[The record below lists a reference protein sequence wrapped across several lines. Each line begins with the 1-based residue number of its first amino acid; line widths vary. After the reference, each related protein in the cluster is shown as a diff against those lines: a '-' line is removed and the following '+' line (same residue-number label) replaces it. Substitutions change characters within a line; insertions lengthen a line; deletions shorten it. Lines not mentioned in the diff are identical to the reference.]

1 MSSSG
6 KYLKNTIN
14 DIITSKSA
22 IFFSVLFLLII
33 LLFTFLIGNAIT
45 RSKQERADIR
55 FVGAG
60 DGSGGYSGPYG
71 LPDTVVAPLV
81 PSSKTRIQRSPVA
94 GGIIQQTIRP
104 STTHTF
110 RVAEGAPAQSCD
122 LCPNCTLCPGCPRC
136 QVN

>member
-1 MSSSG
+1 MGSSWES
-6 KYLKNTIN
+6 LKNTIKN
-14 DIITSKSA
+14 NKPST
-22 IFFSVLFLLII
+22 IFFSVLFLSIIVVFTILISMAS
-33 LLFTFLIGNAIT
+33 TSN
-45 RSKQERADIR
+45 KQESASIR

-60 DGSGGYSGPYG
+60 DGAGGYSGPYG
-71 LPDTVVAPLV
+71 LPDTVVAPLL

>member
-1 MSSSG
+1 MNLLPED
-6 KYLKNTIN
+6 LKSTIKN
-14 DIITSKSA
+14 NIRSI
-22 IFFSVLFLLII
+22 IFFSVLFLSVIVVFTII
-33 LLFTFLIGNAIT
+33 IGYAVIRN
-45 RSKQERADIR
+45 KQESANIR

-60 DGSGGYSGPYG
+60 DGAGGYSGPYG
-71 LPDTVVAPLV
+71 LPDTVVAPLA